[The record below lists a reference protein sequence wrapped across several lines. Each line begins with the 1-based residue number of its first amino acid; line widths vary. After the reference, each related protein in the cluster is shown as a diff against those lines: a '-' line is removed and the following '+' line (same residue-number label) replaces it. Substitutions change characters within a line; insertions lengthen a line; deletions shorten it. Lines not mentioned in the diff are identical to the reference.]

1 MATTTTTTDQAAP
14 QQRSYYKRFTAA
26 QRFEHMVL
34 LVTFT
39 GLAITGLPQRYAG
52 ADWAQTMIAIM
63 GGIESVRIVH
73 RVLAVLLMAE
83 SIYHGGVVSYKLFV
97 LGRSANMI
105 PGLKDGK
112 DVIQWIGYNLGFTK
126 EHPEMPRYNFGEK
139 AEYLAVVWG
148 TVLMAITGFM
158 LWNPITTAEILPA
171 EVIPAARAAHSAEA
185 LLAIAAIIIWHMY
198 NVHLKYFNRSMFTGK
213 MPRHI
218 MEEEHGEELARIER
232 GEAEPELPDEVK
244 ARRSRYFWPYAIV
257 MTVLL
262 TGGLY
267 WFVTVENTA
276 ITTLP
281 QRQGIVI
288 NTDVDLT
295 QGNIAQ
301 GEEIWMAN
309 CAGCHGAE
317 ADAMTVSP
325 AISLVDRDLDF
336 RAFVSSIRRGP
347 AEMPAFSVVQIS
359 DEDTAHLWAWF
370 QDVRGEPLVVNTS
383 QDAEA
388 TAEPDDTAEPDE
400 AGATDT
406 DESDTDS
413 ETDDSGDM

>member
-1 MATTTTTTDQAAP
+1 
-14 QQRSYYKRFTAA
+14 
-26 QRFEHMVL
+26 
-34 LVTFT
+34 
-39 GLAITGLPQRYAG
+39 
-52 ADWAQTMIAIM
+52 MIAIM
-63 GGIESVRIVH
+63 GGIESVRILH

-97 LGRSANMI
+97 LGRRANMI

-112 DVIQWIGYNLGFTK
+112 DMLQWIGYNLGFTK

-198 NVHLKYFNRSMFTGK
+198 NVHIKYFNRSMFTGK
-213 MPRHI
+213 MPRHV
-218 MEEEHGEELARIER
+218 MEEEHGEELAKIER
-232 GEAEPELPDEVK
+232 GETEPEPPDEVK

-301 GEEIWMAN
+301 GEELWMAN

-370 QDVRGEPLVVNTS
+370 QDVRGEPLVANTS

-388 TAEPDDTAEPDE
+388 TAEPDE
-400 AGATDT
+400 A
-406 DESDTDS
+406 DESDMDT
-413 ETDDSGDM
+413 ETDDSGGM